1 MSFEWQL
8 STPEAEG
15 MDAKLLEQIDDYV
28 KQKRYRLINSVIIVK
43 NGKLVYERY
52 FNKCNENTRHS
63 IKSVWKSILAIAVGI
78 CLDKGLINN
87 LDEPIGNYLP
97 AFAGHNHHYHK
108 LITIRHLLTMSS
120 GIYWNGGVHYHC
132 PMMQQMMRTN
142 DWLSHIADIDM
153 HSVPG
158 MNFQYKEW
166 DVMLLSAVIGKA
178 YGSTSYDLIY
188 HEMYKPLDI
197 ASGIWPSSPCGF
209 SYTVMKGE
217 EQSDLSARDMAK
229 VGLLFLGDG
238 SINGKQIVSPA
249 FVKQAITPSY
259 PSYGFLWWLSPAG
272 YGCRGFGG
280 QEVNVIPEHQFVSA
294 IQATPTPSSK
304 SYPDIHEMFL
314 SQAIK

>member
-1 MSFEWQL
+1 MSFEWHL

-15 MDAKLLEQIDDYV
+15 MDVNLLEQIDDYV

-63 IKSVWKSILAIAVGI
+63 IKSVWKSILAIAIGI
-78 CLDKGLINN
+78 CLDKGLIGN
-87 LDEPIGNYLP
+87 LDEQIGKYLP
-97 AFAGHNHHYHK
+97 SFAGHNHHYHK

-132 PMMQQMMRTN
+132 PMLQQMMRTQ
-142 DWLSHIADIDM
+142 DWMTHIADIDM

-158 MNFQYKEW
+158 MTFQYKEW
-166 DVMLLSAVIGKA
+166 DVMLLSAIIGKA
-178 YGSTSYDLIY
+178 YGGTSYDLI
-188 HEMYKPLDI
+188 HNEMYKPLDI

-238 SINGKQIVSPA
+238 RVNGKQIVSSE
-249 FVKQAITPSY
+249 FVKQAITPSN
-259 PSYGFLWWLSPAG
+259 PSYGFLWWLSPNG

-280 QEVNVIPEHQFVSA
+280 QEVNVIPKHQFVSV
-294 IQATPTPSSK
+294 IQATPTASSK

-314 SQAIK
+314 SKAIK